1 MILINKLTFYNSET
15 KEYRSE
21 IALYEDAQFYKVLH
35 ESGAKINGQIFLNKN
50 DAIDSLLRNACAS
63 ITKMKFII
71 LNNKVLNLTVYC
83 SKLSTNSGKI
93 LENNIKSD
101 IDLKL
106 YQNKDIE
113 GQIIDFYFIN
123 ELI

>member
-50 DAIDSLLRNACAS
+50 DAIDYFNQA
-63 ITKMKFII
+63 K
-71 LNNKVLNLTVYC
+71 
-83 SKLSTNSGKI
+83 
-93 LENNIKSD
+93 
-101 IDLKL
+101 
-106 YQNKDIE
+106 KDICKALSDM
-113 GQIIDFYFIN
+113 GIIYEIK
-123 ELI
+123 